1 MRFRAG
7 LALCFFSILV
17 GAGCRKPLTPN
28 IDRNLAPET
37 WITAA
42 PQDTITTRDQ
52 NGVPVQP
59 HPGTIPFRYHL
70 YWAGADPDG
79 DVAGF
84 YFAVVETVGTPG
96 LPTPPLPGP
105 KPRDYHY
112 TTRRDSTFIFSVIEG
127 ANTREHAFFIYAVDN
142 SGKADATPA
151 RIIFNALD
159 RFPPVPIL
167 DVAQATGLVFDPNN
181 LDAPR
186 HAYTRTITDTFNV
199 RVPFARDTVA
209 SGSQLLFRWHAD
221 LTIADN
227 PAQFYRFKLDN
238 PEFVT
243 VPGTVTEKQYNTD
256 LSNTVTPGPK
266 IFTLRAVDQAGGARA
281 SPETTRKFLMNLSP
295 DSWFAGPDSVPASNP
310 SFYTTITDGNG
321 HSTRYHDINGPNWR
335 SVEAHPGSLLH
346 PDSVQILPAR
356 RKPNRTFFELYKNR
370 VYVRAEGDTIDMNSW
385 VLFHNGG
392 FDPDSPYKVRI
403 VGANPAP
410 NFPDSSVAPV
420 LRPRPPNG
428 SPIGF
433 RYYLPVFLDSI
444 GPKSGFP
451 QSQTYPLSDPTLV
464 QEPHIGGY
472 QGMQQSGRAYAIVR
486 AQDGDGAL
494 DTRIGDPVDF
504 VDSVETNKISPSS
517 PRYALRSKVLTF
529 YVNRAPYLLTDQ
541 AAFEPRP
548 NKNYPTRTI
557 PLRLDLVFDDDPYDP
572 ATQRTVGGPEV
583 GAPVNFIFRYSVN
596 LIGASIYT
604 GRDTVYAPD
613 LFRRRTGV
621 AISTSIDVP
630 SYIRGPNV
638 TVLIELCDCKDCEGF
653 PGSGRCRKYTIPV
666 TVPALPAQQS
676 APASGVSLSEGPG
689 SIEGRRGSKQP

>member
-52 NGVPVQP
+52 YGAPIQP
-59 HPGTIPFRYHL
+59 QPGTIPFRYHL

-96 LPTPPLPGP
+96 LPLPPLPGP

-112 TTRRDSTFIFSVIEG
+112 TTRHDSTFVFSVIEG
-127 ANTREHAFFIYAVDN
+127 TNTRQHAFFIYAVDN
-142 SGKADATPA
+142 NGKADATPA

-159 RFPPVPIL
+159 RFPPIPIL

-181 LDAPR
+181 LDVPPHPYAR
-186 HAYTRTITDTFNV
+186 AITDTFNL

-221 LTIADN
+221 LTVADN
-227 PAQFYRFKLDN
+227 PAQFYRFKLDD

-256 LSNTVTPGPK
+256 LTNAVSAGPK
-266 IFTLRAVDQAGGARA
+266 IFTLRAVDQAGGART

-295 DSWFAGPDSVPASNP
+295 DTWFAGPDSVPASNP
-310 SFYTTITDGNG
+310 SFYTVITDGNG
-321 HSTRYHDINGPNWR
+321 HSTRYRDVPSSNWR
-335 SVEAHPGSLLH
+335 NIEAHPGSLLH
-346 PDSVQILPAR
+346 SDSVVTLPAR
-356 RKPNRTFFELYKNR
+356 RKPNRTFFEFYKNR

-385 VLFHNGG
+385 VLLHNGG
-392 FDPDSPYKVRI
+392 FDPDSPYSVRI
-403 VGANPAP
+403 IGVNPA
-410 NFPDSSVAPV
+410 FPADTNQTPV
-420 LRPRPPNG
+420 LNRRPPNG

-433 RYYLPVFLDSI
+433 RYYIPVFLDSI

-464 QEPHIGGY
+464 PEPHIGGY
-472 QGMQQSGRAYAIVR
+472 QGMQQSGRAYMVVR

-504 VDSVETNKISPSS
+504 VDSVETNKITPSS
-517 PRYALRSKVLTF
+517 PRYALRSRILTF
-529 YVNRAPYLLTDQ
+529 YVNRAAYLQTYLTTFD
-541 AAFEPRP
+541 PRP
-548 NKNYPTRTI
+548 NKSYPTRTI
-557 PLRLDLVFDDDPYDP
+557 PLTLNLVNDDDPYNP
-572 ATQRTVGGPEV
+572 VTQRSVGGPEP
-583 GAPVNFIFRYSVN
+583 GAPATPIYRYSVE
-596 LIGASIYT
+596 LIGSSIYT

-613 LFRRRTGV
+613 PFRRSTSM
-621 AISTSIDVP
+621 AISASIDVP

-653 PGSGRCRKYTIPV
+653 PGSGRCRKYSIPV
-666 TVPALPAQQS
+666 TVPALPAPQF
-676 APASGVSLSEGPG
+676 APAQSVSSSEGPG